1 VTYYNTNH
9 LVGDELKAAV
19 RVTISQD
26 YRILRFFQNQTHK
39 PWSPDQVWKIVFFQ
53 SIPLTSVRRSISN
66 LTAAGYLE
74 KLKVMRMGHYG
85 RPVHVWRVKSG
96 GEV

>member
-1 VTYYNTNH
+1 MTYFNTNR

-19 RVTISQD
+19 HVTITQD
-26 YRILRFFQNQTHK
+26 YKILRWFQNQAHK
-39 PWSPDQVWKIVFFQ
+39 PWSPDQVWKMVFYQ
-53 SIPLTSVRRSISN
+53 GVPLTSVRRSISN

-85 RPVHVWRVKSG
+85 RPVHVWRFKNDG
-96 GEV
+96 